1 MNEVKFKENSTV
13 AKYSGQL
20 EDFGCT
26 RDGLDIIV
34 PFEELWSEYI
44 IQLSLGGL
52 VMIEDINFIL
62 KEETL
67 RLIDFD
73 EDYLQM
79 NMTILI
85 FKQPDEGE
93 DL

>member
-1 MNEVKFKENSTV
+1 MSVKIKENSTV
-13 AKYSGQL
+13 VKYSGTL
-20 EDFGCT
+20 IDFDTT
-26 RDGLDIIV
+26 RDNLDILV
-34 PFEELWSEYI
+34 PFEELWKEYI

-52 VMIEDINFIL
+52 VMIEEVNFTI
-62 KEETL
+62 KEEKL

-73 EDYLQM
+73 DDYLQM

-93 DL
+93 AL

>member
-1 MNEVKFKENSTV
+1 MQVKIKENSTV
-13 AKYSGQL
+13 VKYSGTL
-20 EDFGCT
+20 VDFEPT
-26 RDGLDIIV
+26 RDELDILV
-34 PFEELWSEYI
+34 PFKELWSEYI

-52 VMIEDINFIL
+52 VMIEDINFVL
-62 KEETL
+62 KDEKL

-73 EDYLQM
+73 DDYLQM

-93 DL
+93 VL